1 MGPLVAVPL
10 AWPVVEAVLREDL
23 ASRPLVVS
31 AVLVVN
37 ERTRTSHKP
46 MGSRSDPVRDGLGIV
61 PVRDRHSGP
70 SNCVLPPRSGN
81 GSCHRFRTEG
91 RDDSRAA

>member
-70 SNCVLPPRSGN
+70 SNCVLPAPFCCQPVGRSVLFAGP
-81 GSCHRFRTEG
+81 GSG
-91 RDDSRAA
+91 

>member
-23 ASRPLVVS
+23 ASRPLLVS

-46 MGSRSDPVRDGLGIV
+46 MGSRSDPVRDGLAELASGFRRGCSYTV
-61 PVRDRHSGP
+61 P
-70 SNCVLPPRSGN
+70 N
-81 GSCHRFRTEG
+81 RTT
-91 RDDSRAA
+91 